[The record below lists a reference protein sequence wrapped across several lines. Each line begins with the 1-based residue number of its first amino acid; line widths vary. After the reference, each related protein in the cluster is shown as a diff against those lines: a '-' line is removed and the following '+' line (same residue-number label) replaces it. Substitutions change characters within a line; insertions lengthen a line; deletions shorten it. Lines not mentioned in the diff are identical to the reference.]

1 MLTPKT
7 IAMNAAKAPHWTLYR
22 RTANRRNHP
31 RTVPMRTSP
40 SWLMSMAFLG
50 EWAKFRRF
58 RIKEPARF
66 SLEITWPP
74 VGQPPQGSTSSR
86 RDARRGERLSA
97 SIACPACGTVNAA
110 TNTFCVNCGTRLGS
124 FVPAAPIVPPSGP
137 PPAAPPPYVPYPTPY
152 PYYAPFPRRA
162 TFSDMLSGL
171 FDVWTKNFL
180 PFFAV
185 YLALGAATGALG
197 AIVLLNLII
206 FGLVILPALLIL
218 VALFAGLSGASALA
232 IVCGGL
238 VAFVVVGVLAIFLY
252 VSLALYAPAIMMENA
267 SAVGGLS
274 RSWQMTRG
282 HRWSLFGAILVTAI
296 LVGVISIAISIPL
309 GLVGSAGGL
318 IVAAFVSV
326 VSSALV
332 SAFVGSWI
340 VILVAVAY
348 DLLVR
353 HPTPYFGAAPP
364 YMPGPAVAP
373 PLGAAQA
380 GPPPPSAAPP
390 PGSPPGP

>member
-1 MLTPKT
+1 MLSQKT

-86 RDARRGERLSA
+86 RDARRGKRLSA

-180 PFFAV
+180 PFFVV

-197 AIVLLNLII
+197 AVVSYAT
-206 FGLVILPALLIL
+206 FGTVSLGGGFFGVPTTTLPTVDFGLLIL
-218 VALFAGLSGASALA
+218 SLIATFAISAILTSIVSGAMTEYAVRRYRGEPMTVEQA
-232 IVCGGL
+232 FRRGL
-238 VAFVVVGVLAIFLY
+238 QRFL
-252 VSLALYAPAIMMENA
+252 SILGANILL
-267 SAVGGLS
+267 GL
-274 RSWQMTRG
+274 
-282 HRWSLFGAILVTAI
+282 LI
-296 LVGVISIAISIPL
+296 L
-309 GLVGSAGGL
+309 GLVTFRS
-318 IVAAFVSV
+318 
-326 VSSALV
+326 
-332 SAFVGSWI
+332 
-340 VILVAVAY
+340 Y
-348 DLLVR
+348 
-353 HPTPYFGAAPP
+353 
-364 YMPGPAVAP
+364 
-373 PLGAAQA
+373 
-380 GPPPPSAAPP
+380 
-390 PGSPPGP
+390 